1 LCTCRGPEYPND
13 SGSPG
18 TMQMVNGRMVC
29 VPNKQRADKRDARDI
44 ATMQRQHRQ
53 NMATIQDQLAFE
65 LANAWRAK

>member
-1 LCTCRGPEYPND
+1 
-13 SGSPG
+13 
-18 TMQMVNGRMVC
+18 MQMVNGRMVC